1 MDLKLNQNIIALA
14 ILIGGIL
21 IAGAIL
27 YTNKEKI
34 LHPSYFL
41 SSQEAGQKVIS
52 FIKENLLTEDQGV
65 SLSGVKEESGLYKVT
80 FRVGPETGGQ
90 EFKAF
95 VSKDGKLLFFQAI
108 DMDSFQQTAQKEK
121 ETAEV
126 PKSDKPD
133 VKLFVMSYCPYG
145 LQMEKAF
152 LPVYK
157 LLKDKANMGIYFVD
171 YIMHEK
177 KEIDENL
184 RQYCIQKEE
193 KEKYSDYLDCFV
205 KSGEAEECLEIAQID
220 KTKLEGCISQT
231 DEAYQ
236 ITKLYEDKSTW
247 LGGTYP
253 RFDIHKE
260 LNEKYQ
266 VQGSPT
272 LVINDKVVYVK
283 RSPEKIK
290 EIICQAFN
298 SPPEQCSQT
307 LSTEIP
313 SSGIGG
319 ESGGTFSEGGCEK

>member
-65 SLSGVKEESGLYKVT
+65 SLSRVKEESGLYKVT
-80 FRVGPETGGQ
+80 FKVGLETGGQ
-90 EFKAF
+90 EFEAF

-121 ETAEV
+121 EMAEV

-205 KSGEAEECLEIAQID
+205 KSGEAKECLEVAQIN
-220 KTKLEGCISQT
+220 KAKLEGCISQT
-231 DEAYQ
+231 DETYQ
-236 ITKLYEDKSTW
+236 ITKLYEDKSSW

-272 LVINDKVVYVK
+272 LVINDKVVYVE

-298 SPPEQCSQT
+298 SPPKECSQT
-307 LSTEIP
+307 LSPEIP
-313 SSGIGG
+313 SPGIGG
-319 ESGGTFSEGGCEK
+319 EGGGSSNEEGCEK